1 MFMLKQ
7 IFDNDKLGQSI
18 ATYKQNQRDA
28 KALWALHYYYKYGW
42 CDTPINSEKTLA
54 CLERAALEGHAGA
67 SYKLAEYFS
76 NLDDA
81 KSLILAKKYI
91 SKTHVQLC
99 NDKADNCND
108 EPYYNQQHYID
119 LLESL
124 EDSTPQQTTSTLRHR
139 FKPQ

>member
-28 KALWALHYYYKYGW
+28 KALWRYIITINMV

-99 NDKADNCND
+99 KDKADNCND